1 MTAATATRLKDV
13 PGAGNIDPTTG
24 RTRSGGEYY
33 FSRDGGAAAPQVEL
47 TAEPPSLTSLI
58 SSRKDALEHA
68 SFVTAQ
74 STAAAG
80 KQGDANRE
88 DWWRRSFGNAEW
100 RDGVAHPKMPDDF
113 TPSKSAG
120 TSLTGSRRTSRRW
133 YKGED
138 IAIRMPSVSAIKR
151 YSASIDGATF
161 DVPVQVANAA
171 GDDGIQGWVRVTQHG
186 EQWSVTGLGMNAK
199 DSAGMSEAV
208 RALLESRTPTVELS
222 TVNDLRDRY
231 RARVRAEG
239 TQLETV
245 ASSGFIDGV
254 AFDAKAGQLTLSMN
268 GRHYAYPATEE
279 TYQTLKSSRSPGKV
293 FNALIKGKPAARR
306 LIGCDDCGR
315 VYAPRAEHR
324 CPAHHN
330 APKEQT
336 GVWDRLARRGA
347 WVRDGRPRK

>member
-33 FSRDGGAAAPQVEL
+33 FGRDGGAAAPQVEL
-47 TAEPPSLTSLI
+47 TAEPTSLTTLI
-58 SSRKDALEHA
+58 SSRRDALEHA

-80 KQGDANRE
+80 KYGDSNRE
-88 DWWRRSFGNAEW
+88 EWWSRSFGNAEW
-100 RDGVAHPKMPDDF
+100 RDGATHPKMPDDF
-113 TPSKSAG
+113 TPSKTAG
-120 TSLTGSRRTSRRW
+120 TALNGSRRTSRRW

-151 YSASIDGATF
+151 YSASIDGGTF

-254 AFDAKAGQLTLSMN
+254 AFDRKAGTLTLSMN
-268 GRHYAYPATEE
+268 GRNYAYPATEE
-279 TYQTLKSSRSPGKV
+279 TYEALKSSRSPGKV
-293 FNALIKGKPAARR
+293 FNTLIKGKPAARR
-306 LIGCDDCGR
+306 LASCDDCGR

-324 CPAHHN
+324 CPARHN
-330 APKEQT
+330 APQEQA
-336 GVWDRLARRGA
+336 GVWDRLARRTA
-347 WVRDGRPRK
+347 RVLDGRPRK

>member
-24 RTRSGGEYY
+24 RARSGGEYY
-33 FSRDGGAAAPQVEL
+33 FSRDGGVAAPQVAL
-47 TAEPPSLTSLI
+47 APEPASLTQLI
-58 SSRKDALEHA
+58 SNRREALEHA

-80 KQGDANRE
+80 KNGDENRE

-100 RDGVAHPKMPDDF
+100 RDGAAHPKMPDDF

-120 TSLTGSRRTSRRW
+120 TSLTGTRRTSRRW
-133 YKGED
+133 YKGQD

-186 EQWSVTGLGMNAK
+186 EQWSVTGLGMNAA

-222 TVNDLRDRY
+222 TVENLRERY
-231 RARVRAEG
+231 RARVRSEG

-245 ASSGFIDGV
+245 ASSGFIEGV
-254 AFDAKAGQLTLSMN
+254 AYDRKASTLTLSMN
-268 GRHYAYPATEE
+268 GRHYAYPASEE
-279 TYQTLKSSRSPGKV
+279 TYEALKNSRSPGKV
-293 FNALIKGKPAARR
+293 FNTLIKGKPAARR
-306 LIGCDDCGR
+306 LTSCDNCNR

-324 CPAHHN
+324 CPARHD
-330 APKEQT
+330 APKEHA
-336 GVWDRLARRGA
+336 GIWDRLARRGA
-347 WVRDGRPRK
+347 RVLDGRPRK

>member
-33 FSRDGGAAAPQVEL
+33 FSRDGGPAAPQVEL
-47 TAEPPSLTSLI
+47 TAEAPSLTSLI
-58 SSRKDALEHA
+58 SSRRDALEHA

-74 STAAAG
+74 STEAAG

-88 DWWRRSFGNAEW
+88 EWWRRSFGNAEW
-100 RDGVAHPKMPDDF
+100 RDGVTHPKMPDDF

-120 TSLTGSRRTSRRW
+120 TALNGSRRTSRRW
-133 YKGED
+133 YKGAD
-138 IAIRMPSVSAIKR
+138 IAVRMPSVSAIKR

-161 DVPVQVANAA
+161 DLPVQVANAA

-186 EQWSVTGLGMNAK
+186 EQWSVSGLGMNAA

-222 TVNDLRDRY
+222 TVDDLRKRY
-231 RARVRAEG
+231 RDRVRAEG
-239 TQLETV
+239 TQMETV

-254 AFDAKAGQLTLSMN
+254 AFNAKAETLTLSMN
-268 GRHYAYPATEE
+268 GRHYSYPATEE
-279 TYQTLKSSRSPGKV
+279 VYQALKNSRSPGKV
-293 FNALIKGKPAARR
+293 FNTLIKGRPAARR
-306 LIGCDDCGR
+306 LTSCDDCNR
-315 VYAPRAEHR
+315 IYAPGAEHR
-324 CPAHHN
+324 CPTRHK
-330 APKEQT
+330 APQVEASA
-336 GVWDRLARRGA
+336 WDRLARRGA
-347 WVRDGRPRK
+347 RVLTGRPRK